1 MKDWKIWVIAGLV
14 VVIILLWVTR
24 PEPVKDFSEVT
35 RAEERIKERNA
46 VISDLKD
53 SIRGVMQERKEDSI
67 ERVREKELFKTQI
80 KKYQRRMDAID
91 TEKATAPEL
100 DSLLNILYP

>member
-1 MKDWKIWVIAGLV
+1 MKDWKTWVIVAMAGI
-14 VVIILLWVTR
+14 IILLWVTR
-24 PEPVKDFSEVT
+24 PKVPKVFPEVQK
-35 RAEERIKERNA
+35 AEERIKERNA
-46 VISDLKD
+46 IISDLKD
-53 SIRGVMQERKEDSI
+53 SIRGVMQERKEDSV

-80 KKYQRRMDAID
+80 KKYQRRIDAID